1 MKNQHIFRV
10 RFARTLLLASACSLA
25 IAGAAHA
32 QAQNQAQHS
41 FDIPAESAAD
51 ALKAFAKQ
59 SGKQVMFP
67 YDAVAGR
74 QTPAIS
80 GTLSD
85 QAVLQQLADAAGLK
99 ISADNGS
106 VVTLVHAAPAAGPRP
121 EGIQEVIVTAAR
133 HSQNLQRVS
142 SAVQVVGGDKITNQ
156 GLTNVAQ
163 IVQDLPS
170 VQSTGQPG
178 GYSIDIRGQ
187 GGDLPAGSTQG
198 STALEFDGVYN
209 INSQG
214 TTVGFFDVDRIEVL
228 PGPQST
234 RYGPDA
240 DGGVMNVITKD
251 PRLNNWSGDA
261 SVGLGN
267 YGSTRLEFAQN
278 IPLGDTFALRLSG
291 ATLNRSS
298 YFTNPTEGNVRAQ
311 SLRAKLLWKPE
322 DSLTVKLTLQQDHIG
337 GTGNGSNVFPMFTD
351 KVAVYSG
358 DSINDKS
365 NPWTGVPNINSG
377 QTSITQDTVNG
388 DVSWDINSAMGL
400 DVLASYIVLR
410 GGETGCLYAPPWD
423 TVGGGPFPLC
433 GASMHEFDPFT
444 QFSSEV
450 RLHSAAGARVTWN
463 IGLYHWD
470 YANTLSLTDASFFD
484 SPATTTTTATNAIF
498 GEITY
503 PLTDKLRLIGGLR
516 KSFDHRTFEFVNQG
530 TVTQPFTYKMDH
542 GDYRAG
548 VEYDLTPKSMA
559 YVTVSTGYR
568 PGGDSGYNPIVSA
581 PNTFGPESNTA
592 YELGLKNRF
601 LDNRLQINGD
611 VFVYK
616 QFGYQNL
623 DKYTGFY
630 ITVPGVTGTVEC
642 TNQTNTVYAGCVT
655 PTWNLKAHVY
665 GFEAQLRYALTNA
678 DMVSFNGTWLDAQF
692 DKKQKTCATVGVSS
706 SLAGYTGA
714 GKCYDGYNDQYSD
727 DLKLYEMA
735 GAVQPHSPKFSGN
748 LAYNHTFS
756 FASGAALA
764 LGGSVFYSTGYW
776 LNPVEDDEKYGWQPG
791 YYLEGLQ
798 LSYTPAKGNWAIN
811 AYVHNLSNYA
821 VKESV
826 LPATS
831 LGDPRTVGVVLSE
844 RW

>member
-1 MKNQHIFRV
+1 MKINRLVSLCFTSASV
-10 RFARTLLLASACSLA
+10 LALASGGARA
-25 IAGAAHA
+25 QDTDTAKPPTAG
-32 QAQNQAQHS
+32 
-41 FDIPAESAAD
+41 
-51 ALKAFAKQ
+51 K
-59 SGKQVMFP
+59 G
-67 YDAVAGR
+67 G
-74 QTPAIS
+74 
-80 GTLSD
+80 
-85 QAVLQQLADAAGLK
+85 
-99 ISADNGS
+99 
-106 VVTLVHAAPAAGPRP
+106 VT
-121 EGIQEVIVTAAR
+121 EVIVTAAR
-133 HSQNLQRVS
+133 HTQNLQKVS
-142 SAVQVVGGDKITNQ
+142 SAVQVVSGDKITNQ
-156 GLTNVAQ
+156 GLTNVAE

-251 PRLNNWSGDA
+251 PKLDNWSGDA

-267 YGSTRLEFAQN
+267 YGQTRLEFAQN
-278 IPLGDTFALRLSG
+278 IPLGDKFALRISG

-298 YFTNPTEGNVRAQ
+298 YYTDPTEGNVRAQ
-311 SLRAKLLWKPE
+311 SLRAKLLWKPDE
-322 DSLTVKLTLQQDHIG
+322 SLSFKLTLQQDHIG
-337 GTGNGSNVFPMFTD
+337 GTGNGSNVFPMFTN

-358 DSINDKS
+358 GSINQQS
-365 NPWTGVPNINSG
+365 NPWTGVPNVNSARAD
-377 QTSITQDTVNG
+377 ITQDTVNG
-388 DVSWDINSAMGL
+388 DMSWDINSAMGL
-400 DVLASYIVLR
+400 DVLASYIMLR
-410 GGETGCLYAPPWD
+410 GEETGCLYAPPWD

-433 GASMHEFDPFT
+433 DTQMNEFDPFT
-444 QFSSEV
+444 QFSSEI

-463 IGLYHWD
+463 IGLYHWN
-470 YANTLSLTDASFFD
+470 YSETLSLTNASFFD
-484 SPATTTTTATNAIF
+484 ALPTTTTTQTNAIY

-516 KSFDHRTFEFVNQG
+516 KSFDHRTADFDNGSV
-530 TVTQPFTYKMDH
+530 VTPTFTYNMNH

-548 VEYDLTPKSMA
+548 VEYDITPKSMG
-559 YVTVSTGYR
+559 YFTVSTGYR
-568 PGGDSGYNPIVSA
+568 PGGDSSYNPLTSS

-601 LDNRLQINGD
+601 FDNRLQINGD
-611 VFVYK
+611 IFVYE
-616 QFGYQNL
+616 QSGYQNL

-630 ITVPGVTGTVEC
+630 ITVPGIADPVEC
-642 TNQTNTVYAGCVT
+642 TNQTQSLYAGCVT

-665 GFEAQLRYALTNA
+665 GFETQIRYALTDH
-678 DMVSFNGTWLDAQF
+678 DMVSFNGTWLDARF
-692 DKKQKTCATVGVSS
+692 DKTQKTCATVGIDST
-706 SLAGYTGA
+706 LPGYTSA
-714 GKCYDGYNDQYSD
+714 GECYDAYDDQYTSA
-727 DLKLYEMA
+727 LKVYAMS

-748 LAYNHTFS
+748 LAYNHTFA
-756 FASGAALA
+756 FQSGAAISV
-764 LGGSVFYSTGYW
+764 GGNVFYSTGYW
-776 LNPVEDDEKYGWQPG
+776 LNPVEDDEKYGWQPA
-791 YYLEGLQ
+791 YYLTGLQ
-798 LSYTPAKGNWAIN
+798 VSYTPAKGNWAIN
-811 AYVHNLSNYA
+811 AYVHNLGNYA

>member
-1 MKNQHIFRV
+1 MKTKRTYRV
-10 RFARTLLLASACSLA
+10 MPARTLWLASACGFV

-32 QAQNQAQHS
+32 QTQHS
-41 FDIPAESAAD
+41 FDIPAEPAAD

-59 SGKQVMFP
+59 SGRQVMFP
-67 YDAVAGR
+67 YDAVAGK
-74 QTPAIS
+74 QAPAIS
-80 GTLSD
+80 GTLPD
-85 QAVLQQLADAAGLK
+85 QVVLQQLADAAGLK
-99 ISADNGS
+99 IGADNGN
-106 VVTLVHAAPAAGPRP
+106 VVTLVPAGPAPAAGHA

-133 HSQNLQRVS
+133 RTQNLQKVS

-170 VQSTGQPG
+170 VQATGQPG

-251 PRLNNWSGDA
+251 PKLNSWAGDG

-267 YGSTRLEFAQN
+267 YGQTRLEFAQN
-278 IPLGDTFALRLSG
+278 IPLGDKFALRISA
-291 ATLNRSS
+291 ATLARSS
-298 YFTNPTEGNVRAQ
+298 YYTDPTEGNVRAQ
-311 SLRAKLLWKPE
+311 SLRAKLLFKPT
-322 DSLTVKLTLQQDHIG
+322 DSLTLKLSYQRDHIG
-337 GTGNGSNVFPMFTD
+337 GTGNGSNDFPMFTN
-351 KVAVYSG
+351 KVAIYSG
-358 DSINDKS
+358 DSINQMS
-365 NPWTGVPNINSG
+365 NPWTGAPNINSA
-377 QTSITQDTVNG
+377 TADINQDTLVGNL
-388 DVSWDINSAMGL
+388 SYDINSAVGL
-400 DVLASYIVLR
+400 DVLASYSKLQ
-410 GGETGCLYAPPWD
+410 GQETGCLYAPPWD

-433 GASMHEFDPFT
+433 GGTLHEFDPFT

-450 RLHSAAGARVTWN
+450 RLHNAAGAKVQWN
-463 IGLYHWD
+463 IGFYHWD
-470 YANTLSLTDASFFD
+470 YANTSWMENYSFF
-484 SPATTTTTATNAIF
+484 SNLPTTTKTATNAVF

-503 PLTDKLRLIGGLR
+503 PVTDRLRLIGGLR
-516 KSFDHRTFEFVNQG
+516 KSFDNRSVDFYNNG
-530 TVTQPFTYKMDH
+530 TVTPFYTYTMNH

-548 VEYDLTPKSMA
+548 AEYDLAPGSMA

-568 PGGDSGYNPIVSA
+568 PGGLSGYNPITSSA
-581 PNTFGPESNTA
+581 NAFGPESNTA
-592 YELGLKNRF
+592 YELGVKNRF
-601 LDNRLQINGD
+601 LDNRLQVNAD
-611 VFVYK
+611 LFAYK
-616 QFGYQNL
+616 QNGYQNL

-630 ITVPGVTGTVEC
+630 ITVPGVGSVEC
-642 TNQTNTVYAGCVT
+642 TNQTNGIYAGCVA

-665 GFEAQLRYALTNA
+665 GFETQVRYALTSK
-678 DMVSFNGTWLDAQF
+678 DSLSFNGTWLDARF

-706 SLAGYTGA
+706 TLPGYVGAGDCYDAYDDMTTGA
-714 GKCYDGYNDQYSD
+714 
-727 DLKLYEMA
+727 LKLYEMA
-735 GAVQPHSPKFSGN
+735 GAVQPHSPKLSGN
-748 LAYNHTFS
+748 LAYNHTFA
-756 FASGAALA
+756 FQSGAALTI
-764 LGGSVFYSTGYW
+764 GGNVFYSDGYW
-776 LNPVEDDEKYGWQPG
+776 LNPVEDDQKYGWQPA
-791 YYLEGLQ
+791 YYLTGATV
-798 LSYTPAKGNWAIN
+798 SYTPAKGNWAIN
-811 AYVHNLSNYA
+811 AYVRNIANYA
-821 VKESV
+821 VKASV